1 MVIKNK
7 CSKIIGFGM
16 VNVLPGETGEIDDC
30 FKDND
35 VLKAYENLGYVEVV
49 KCDAEINGV
58 EKEVAPKKVSKGKKT
73 AGAVEQAE

>member
-7 CSKIIGFGM
+7 CSKIIGFGT
-16 VNVLPGETGEIDDC
+16 VNVLPGETGKIDDV

-35 VLKAYENLGYVEVV
+35 VLKAYVNLGYVEIVN
-49 KCDAEINGV
+49 DANGTVEV

-73 AGAVEQAE
+73 VAAVEEAE